1 MTPDIGQPV
10 TEESRWTQK
19 ERAFDPLVEDEEEQ
33 EIQRQEQQQQEEEE
47 EMDQEEQD
55 LMSVYRRGERWEGGR
70 EGEV

>member
-33 EIQRQEQQQQEEEE
+33 EIQRQQQQQQEELDQMEE
-47 EMDQEEQD
+47 EEEE
-55 LMSVYRRGERWEGGR
+55 LMSVYMRGESE
-70 EGEV
+70 